1 MATLRHHSITPPGGW
16 RYVQPETGVR
26 FASDNFRSLC
36 EDVAK
41 HRAYKALPLDTIAA
55 DIERQLCTALDLEWC
70 RPAPGETHR
79 PVRDLTYELTPAL
92 ALNAMRA
99 VTQFLKD
106 GATPVP
112 REEAERRAAL
122 CRGCPFNQPAKFCAC
137 SSVYTAVE
145 SLIPRDRRPTGLAV
159 CTACGCSLAAK
170 VNLPASAIAA
180 SLPAELVL
188 PGWCWQGEAR
198 GGGVR

>member
-1 MATLRHHSITPPGGW
+1 MATLRHFSITPPGGW
-16 RYVQPETGVR
+16 RYVQPETAQR
-26 FASDNFRSLC
+26 FSADNFRSLC
-36 EDVAK
+36 EDVAR
-41 HRAYKALPLDTIAA
+41 HRAYKNLPLATIAT
-55 DIERQLCTALDLEWC
+55 DIERQLCAALDLEWC
-70 RPAPGETHR
+70 RPEPGETHR

-99 VTQFLKD
+99 VTQFLKT
-106 GATPVP
+106 GGHPVP
-112 REEAERRAAL
+112 RETAERRAAI

-145 SLIPRDRRPTGLAV
+145 SLIPRDRRPPGLDV

-180 SLPAELVL
+180 SLPADLTL
-188 PGWCWQGEAR
+188 PQWCWQEEAR
-198 GGGVR
+198 GG

>member
-1 MATLRHHSITPPGGW
+1 MARLKHYSITPPGGW

-36 EDVAK
+36 EEVER
-41 HRAYKALPLDTIAA
+41 HRAYKGLPRETLAA

-70 RPAPGETHR
+70 RTEPGEQHR

-99 VTQFLKD
+99 VTQFLKE
-106 GATPVP
+106 GGVPVAK
-112 REEAERRAAL
+112 EEAERRAAI
-122 CRGCPFNQPAKFCAC
+122 CRGCPFNQPAKFCSC
-137 SSVYTAVE
+137 SAVYTTIEA
-145 SLIPRDRRPTGLAV
+145 LIPRDRREPGLSV
-159 CTACGCSLAAK
+159 CTACGCSLVAK

-180 SLPAELVL
+180 SLPADLVL
-188 PGWCWQGEAR
+188 PQWCWQAEVR
-198 GGGVR
+198 GG